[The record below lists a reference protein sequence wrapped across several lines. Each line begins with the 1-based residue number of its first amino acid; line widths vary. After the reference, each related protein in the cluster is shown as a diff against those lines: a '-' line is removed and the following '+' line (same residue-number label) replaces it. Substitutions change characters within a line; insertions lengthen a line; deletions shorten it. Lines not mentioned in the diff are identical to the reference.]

1 MHIKGRFKL
10 IRKYDCDFWNLMY
23 YRASENRF
31 FRYFNISLK
40 YKLKQFVRKKEVTFR
55 SKQIFRIRNLGTKVN
70 RQYYNP
76 FLNKLDSNLLKIRNN
91 LNFFKLFKRRGLRFC
106 TYIFKRCFY
115 YKEAYS
121 NDLLLGVK
129 SSYRIYKPLRLNVFQ
144 RKQNFFR
151 QITLFYNGFDNTKLR
166 RFGKL
171 GRKGKFGGIN
181 FFFFL
186 LESRLD
192 SIILRLNLACKF
204 VVRELIKSKKILV
217 DEKAITYLNYVVK
230 KNSFVT
236 FIESFKATIY
246 YTLKKRIKTKSFFV
260 QPPFY
265 LEINYRTLIILIVP
279 KLIDPSFVP
288 YPFLKSRSSILSG
301 LHTVLWGW

>member
-1 MHIKGRFKL
+1 MG
-10 IRKYDCDFWNLMY
+10 
-23 YRASENRF
+23 
-31 FRYFNISLK
+31 
-40 YKLKQFVRKKEVTFR
+40 
-55 SKQIFRIRNLGTKVN
+55 
-70 RQYYNP
+70 
-76 FLNKLDSNLLKIRNN
+76 
-91 LNFFKLFKRRGLRFC
+91 
-106 TYIFKRCFY
+106 
-115 YKEAYS
+115 
-121 NDLLLGVK
+121 
-129 SSYRIYKPLRLNVFQ
+129 
-144 RKQNFFR
+144 
-151 QITLFYNGFDNTKLR
+151 TLFYNGFDNTKLR

-230 KNSFVT
+230 K
-236 FIESFKATIY
+236 
-246 YTLKKRIKTKSFFV
+246 RIKTKSFFV

-301 LHTVLWGW
+301 LYTVLWGW

>member
-1 MHIKGRFKL
+1 M
-10 IRKYDCDFWNLMY
+10 
-23 YRASENRF
+23 
-31 FRYFNISLK
+31 
-40 YKLKQFVRKKEVTFR
+40 
-55 SKQIFRIRNLGTKVN
+55 
-70 RQYYNP
+70 
-76 FLNKLDSNLLKIRNN
+76 
-91 LNFFKLFKRRGLRFC
+91 
-106 TYIFKRCFY
+106 
-115 YKEAYS
+115 
-121 NDLLLGVK
+121 VK

-151 QITLFYNGFDNTKLR
+151 QITLFYNGFDNIKLR

-204 VVRELIKSKKILV
+204 VVRELIKSKKVLV
-217 DEKAITYLNYVVK
+217 DEKVITYLNYVVK

-236 FIESFKATIY
+236 FKESFKAIIY